1 MSEPKKLSDGFVKS
15 VLKKR
20 AADSNKGSYGTLNCV
35 CGSVRYPGAA
45 GLCVEGA
52 LRSGAGIVRL
62 MSIRPVIAAV
72 SSYVREAVYE
82 PLSENAELGI
92 SKENIDIIL
101 TKSSKSTA
109 LVCGCGL
116 GCTSDIYEI
125 VSALIEN
132 YQGQL
137 ILDADA
143 LNSIS
148 VFSCAKKLSE
158 AKKPVLITPHIG
170 EMSRLCGDEI
180 HKIKE
185 DRTGCAL
192 RFASDYECIVIL
204 KDYITHIASPDGEI
218 YVSSAG
224 NAGLARGGSG
234 DILAGMAASF
244 CAQGYSPFDAACCAV
259 HLHGRAADL
268 CALRLSQYG
277 MLPHDIFDDLCL
289 IFKNLGF

>member
-35 CGSVRYPGAA
+35 CGSGRFPGAA

-62 MSIRPVIAAV
+62 MSISPVIAAV
-72 SSYVREAVYE
+72 SSYIREAIYE

-92 SKENIDIIL
+92 SKESIDIIL
-101 TKSSKSTA
+101 EKSSKSTA
-109 LVCGCGL
+109 VICGCGL
-116 GCTSDIYEI
+116 ECTSDTYEI

-132 YQGQL
+132 YEGQL

-143 LNSIS
+143 LNAIS
-148 VFSCAKKLSE
+148 TDDSAKWWSE
-158 AKKPVLITPHIG
+158 ARKPVVITPHIG
-170 EMSRLCGDEI
+170 EMSRLCGDKI
-180 HKIKE
+180 HEIKE
-185 DRTGCAL
+185 DRAGCAM
-192 RFASDYECIVIL
+192 RFASEYGCITVL
-204 KDYITHIASPDGEI
+204 KDNITHIASPDGEI

-244 CAQGYSPFDAACCAV
+244 CAQGYDAFNAACCAV
-259 HLHGRAADL
+259 HLHGWAADT

-277 MLPHDIFDDLCL
+277 MLPHDIFYDLCL
-289 IFKNLGF
+289 VFNELRL